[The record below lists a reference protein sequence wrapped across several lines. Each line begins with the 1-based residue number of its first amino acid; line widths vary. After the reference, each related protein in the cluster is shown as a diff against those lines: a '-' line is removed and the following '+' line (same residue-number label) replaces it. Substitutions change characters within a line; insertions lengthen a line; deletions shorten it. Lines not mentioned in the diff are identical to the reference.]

1 MYTFKKGDADYQV
14 MLNENFSEITDAL
27 ENGALVS
34 KKTVIKAQDWDEILD
49 KGIYTVFGASGANR
63 PYSGAAYGALVVYA
77 DNTFVSQTY
86 MYKGETYTRSRQ
98 GSPATWTPW
107 NKMLVEKEQPFEA
120 WYSPGTNHPGFKNK
134 ARYNLGSEFS
144 NVGQRLG
151 LPMKSNPLEWNSG
164 RWQAKV
170 LRDCKL
176 NVSGTV
182 KYQVGGSRGVLYAY
196 THIDKG
202 LDAGASDLGIGAAVG
217 AVGGLNY
224 QNVVAFDLNVTL
236 KKGEY
241 FAFRLELAADKQLDY
256 TQLSSM
262 HITELV

>member
-1 MYTFKKGDADYQV
+1 
-14 MLNENFSEITDAL
+14 
-27 ENGALVS
+27 
-34 KKTVIKAQDWDEILD
+34 
-49 KGIYTVFGASGANR
+49 
-63 PYSGAAYGALVVYA
+63 
-77 DNTFVSQTY
+77 
-86 MYKGETYTRSRQ
+86 
-98 GSPATWTPW
+98 
-107 NKMLVEKEQPFEA
+107 
-120 WYSPGTNHPGFKNK
+120 
-134 ARYNLGSEFS
+134 
-144 NVGQRLG
+144 
-151 LPMKSNPLEWNSG
+151 MKSNPLEWNSG

-202 LDAGASDLGIGAAVG
+202 LDEGVGDLGIGSAVG

-224 QNVVAFDLNVTL
+224 QNVAAFDLNVTL

-241 FAFRLELAADKQLDY
+241 FAFRLELAADKQLDN